1 MSRLSSRALANRRDK
16 YLRDYCRKEYLNLFN
31 KRGELK
37 LREEELAQKYRVYES
52 MCNIQ
57 KSLGDVD
64 ISKYEVTSKD
74 LEIVDKAKIALNN
87 ADMILKQKK
96 KEGRKT
102 EEYRQAG
109 LIQKPTLEL
118 EKGSYW
124 YHKSLSGFR
133 EETVA
138 LSVSF
143 MEEIGNSHLIV
154 IIRVVDEYGA
164 VMDGKCI
171 GDVDRKEDILV
182 YNMIK
187 SINKDLRVRPEVIVL
202 PCSGEKKFFSDYPCC
217 YLTYKDFLG
226 SFKDRIGIPFK
237 SWLIE

>member
-1 MSRLSSRALANRRDK
+1 MFKLGSRVLANRKDK

-52 MCNIQ
+52 MRNIQ
-57 KSLGDVD
+57 KSLGDID
-64 ISKYEVTSKD
+64 ISKYEVTPKD
-74 LEIVDKAKIALNN
+74 LEIVNRAKRALNN

-109 LIQKPTLEL
+109 LVQKPSLEL

-124 YHKSLSGFR
+124 YCKSLSGLR

-138 LSVSF
+138 LSISF
-143 MEEIGNSHLIV
+143 MEEVGNSHLV
-154 IIRVVDEYGA
+154 IIVRVGDDYGA
-164 VMDGKCI
+164 LMDGKCI
-171 GDVDRKEDILV
+171 GDVDKKEDILV

-202 PCSGEKKFFSDYPCC
+202 PCSGDKKFFNGYPCC
-217 YLTYKDFLG
+217 YLTYKDFMG
-226 SFKDRIGIPFK
+226 SFKDRIGVSFK